1 MPHVVQARR
10 SSAWRS
16 TQAVEPVL
24 APGGRWTAR
33 TVVWDGEPVAVQVER
48 VTVGRLGE
56 LTAMGYPRGASPA
69 AGSEDALYVARL
81 EAIDAH
87 IKAAPGSVYLDD
99 MAVWSL
105 GELVGG
111 RQDLAAVL
119 YHALLSGQTPS
130 ADEQRD
136 LKVASRFQVWLDQAP
151 EGSAWRETGMSC
163 AACHAKQLC
172 GPRGCDGT
180 VQLRVV
186 WHDRKLAL
194 KTCPVRSFT
203 PQVEEVLRLFYLTH
217 TLAAIGQSVTWQRI
231 ALVRDGGI
239 EDQDAWLMDAMGIVR
254 HELTRLFSEHTPR
267 PAKPKTATSK
277 RERTDV

>member
-10 SSAWRS
+10 SSAWRP

-33 TVVWDGEPVAVQVER
+33 TVVWDGESVAVQVER
-48 VTVGRLGE
+48 ITVGRLGE
-56 LTAMGYPRGASPA
+56 VTALGYPRGAAPA
-69 AGSEDALYVARL
+69 GPEDALHLARIA
-81 EAIDAH
+81 AIDAH
-87 IKAAPGSVYLDD
+87 VKAALGSVYLDD
-99 MAVWSL
+99 AAVWSV
-105 GELVGG
+105 GTLVGG
-111 RQDLAAVL
+111 RFDLAAAL
-119 YHALLSGQTPS
+119 YDVLLSGQTPS
-130 ADEQRD
+130 MSERHN
-136 LKVASRFQVWLDQAP
+136 LRVAARFHAWLDQAP
-151 EGSAWRETGMSC
+151 EGSAWRETGTSC

-172 GPRGCDGT
+172 SLRGCDGT
-180 VQLRVV
+180 VQPRVV

-194 KTCPVRSFT
+194 KMCPVRSFT

-217 TLAAIGQSVTWQRI
+217 TLSAIGQSVTWQRI